1 MMKRLPLVLATV
13 AMIAGTYAIAQAN
26 IRRIA
31 VMNDTDTCATV
42 TVWEQVDNGG
52 YVVIEGRGPR
62 QLKPHM
68 DVDLPTT
75 SGPHVNVTGVRVR
88 AEMKK
93 NADCS
98 GATVSDL
105 DQPDRSTRSGA
116 EYSEAVLLGTK
127 GGYRIK
133 F

>member
-1 MMKRLPLVLATV
+1 MIKRFSVVLGIVVVLA
-13 AMIAGTYAIAQAN
+13 ASYAIAQAN

-31 VMNDTDTCATV
+31 VMNDTDTCAQV
-42 TVWEQVDNGG
+42 TVWESFDRGP

-62 QLKPHM
+62 LLKPHM
-68 DVDLPTT
+68 DVDVPTSSST
-75 SGPHVNVTGVRVR
+75 KRDITAVRVR

-98 GATVSDL
+98 GPTVSDL
-105 DQPDRSTRSGA
+105 DQPEHSTRAGA

-133 F
+133 Y